1 MLFSV
6 PRLFEQ
12 LLTRSTSQPIPLTD
26 LKQALEIADPE
37 QEAELLIALEA
48 LQTTGLIEAVAN
60 GDTPQYARRSDDSL
74 VVGRLRCN
82 NRGFCFAIRDEPG
95 VDDIYIHGT
104 NLNGAWNGD
113 QVLAR
118 ITKDGYR
125 RKPQKS
131 PEGEVAAVIE
141 RTNPTIVGK
150 LKQVE
155 SQFRAVP
162 LDDRLLFEMDLESP
176 VQAEEAPPLQEG
188 QFAYIE
194 VLAYPLA
201 DQLPKGRIRKV
212 LGGDPEASMD
222 VDLVCC
228 KHDLPQSF
236 SSAIHEAAKALP
248 HRISKPELRK
258 RQDYRDWLTV
268 TIEPLDLQHP
278 HGLEPNLA
286 VSLAVT
292 DDGWQLGVHIT
303 DVAHWVEPGTPLDHE
318 AQARGLAVY
327 LDTTVL
333 PLLPPELHAQVAL
346 VASQDRLTLS
356 VLIHLSSTG
365 DLQFVEVYPSLIK
378 PRANLTYGYVQAL
391 LVSAAES
398 SEEEEEMP
406 ELMALLKNLHT
417 VSQLLRQ
424 QRHRDHGFELQM
436 SDLNPPLTADED
448 RSGALRISPTLTAH
462 SMMSEFVLAANTAI
476 GEHLGQLGIPSLHRV
491 QPPPSPD
498 QMQSF
503 LRLASN
509 MSLDLNLADPERVQ
523 ISDFQRFCQRIQSTD
538 MVQLGATPALIE
550 QLLSTLPSPS
560 YQADRHLQQEAEV
573 SPPDED
579 ADPESPDRALSSPGH
594 FGLGLKEPY
603 LTVTAPLHRYAD
615 LVNQRALHF
624 LFDKGR
630 DRRSTRVKKG
640 VDLHSSTSHGQI
652 SWKVLPPKVHD
663 EWEQSVREIADPL
676 NQRQQG
682 VRRAEQELSGLKKA
696 EYMQKHLGEIFP
708 GLVIGVQN
716 YGFFVQIDPILA
728 EGLVHVSSLKNDWYE
743 YRSRQ
748 QALVGRKSHK
758 QFRLGDRVEVQIK
771 NVDYYRQQI
780 DLIVVGEG
788 RVYEE
793 EESQ

>member
-6 PRLFEQ
+6 PRLFEH
-12 LLTRSTSQPIPLTD
+12 LLSSSTQHPITLED
-26 LKQALEIADPE
+26 LKQSLQVADPD
-37 QEAELLIALEA
+37 QEAELTIALDA
-48 LQTTGLIEAVAN
+48 LQTAGLIETVAHGN
-60 GDTPQYARRSDDSL
+60 SPEYARRQDDSL

-141 RTNPTIVGK
+141 RTNPTLVGK

-155 SQFRAVP
+155 SQFRAAP
-162 LDDRLLFEMDLESP
+162 LDDRLLFEIELETP
-176 VQAEEAPPLQEG
+176 APEQGTPPLEEG

-194 VLAYPLA
+194 VKSYPLA
-201 DQLPKGRIRKV
+201 DQLPKGRIRKI
-212 LGGDPEASMD
+212 LGSSPESSMD

-228 KHDLPQSF
+228 KYDLPQSF
-236 SSAIHEAAKALP
+236 SSVVMEAANSLSQ
-248 HRISKPELRK
+248 RISKTELRK

-286 VSLAVT
+286 VSLAIT
-292 DDGWQLGVHIT
+292 DDGWQLGIHIT
-303 DVAHWVEPGTPLDHE
+303 DAAHWVEPGTPMDRE
-318 AQARGLAVY
+318 ARARGTAVF

-333 PLLPPELHAQVAL
+333 PLLPPQVQSQVAL
-346 VASQDRLTLS
+346 GASQDRLTLS
-356 VLIHLSSTG
+356 VLLYLSHVG
-365 DLQFVEVYPSLIK
+365 ELQFVEVYPSLIK

-391 LVSAAES
+391 LVSAAENS
-398 SEEEEEMP
+398 AEGEMP
-406 ELMALLKNLHT
+406 ELMSLLKNLHT

-424 QRHRDHGFELQM
+424 QRHREHGFELQM

-448 RSGALRISPTLTAH
+448 RSGVLRISPTLTAH
-462 SMMSEFVLAANTAI
+462 SMMSEFVIAANRAI
-476 GEHLGQLGIPSLHRV
+476 GEHLSQLGIPGLYRV
-491 QPPPSPD
+491 QPQPSTD
-498 QMQSF
+498 QIQSF
-503 LRLASN
+503 LRLAGN
-509 MSLDLNLADPERVQ
+509 MSLDLSLEDPEQVQ
-523 ISDFQRFCQRIQSTD
+523 LSDFQQFCQRIQSTD

-550 QLLSTLPSPS
+550 QLISTLPTP
-560 YQADRHLQQEAEV
+560 YHQAGSLEETPELTPPAEETDDPQPT
-573 SPPDED
+573 PPI
-579 ADPESPDRALSSPGH
+579 PTGH
-594 FGLGLKEPY
+594 FGLGLSSPY
-603 LTVTAPLHRYAD
+603 FTVTAPLHRYAD

-630 DRRSTRVKKG
+630 DRRSTKVKKG

-652 SWKVLPPKVHD
+652 NWKVLPPKVHG
-663 EWEQSVREIADPL
+663 EWQQTVAESVDPL
-676 NQRQQG
+676 NQREQI

-696 EYMQKHLGEIFP
+696 EYMQKHLGETFS

-748 QALVGRKSHK
+748 QALVGRKSRK

-793 EESQ
+793 DDN